1 MKTKVNKCEKEIIL
15 ARVRAYDDDFEL
27 SVGSGGTFSKD
38 EIIKNIEKGTD
49 MGQEIIEMQMEYL
62 RDLISGDIYKILEN

>member
-1 MKTKVNKCEKEIIL
+1 MKTRANKNKKEIVL

-27 SVGSGGTFSKD
+27 SVGSGGTFSRD
-38 EIIKNIEKGTD
+38 EIIENIEKETEI
-49 MGQEIIEMQMEYL
+49 GQEIVEMQMEYL